1 MTEPTDLTEEEIV
14 DLLSDEVIDCLND
27 DRIHR
32 IVEQTHPVTHKD
44 LDEGNDKAKVYNRA
58 VIMIQVQALI
68 KALDWM
74 QAALEPNDDTTGR

>member
-1 MTEPTDLTEEEIV
+1 MAEPTDLTEEEVV

-32 IVEQTHPVTHKD
+32 IAEQTHPVTHKD

-74 QAALEPNDDTTGR
+74 QATLEPNDDTTGK